1 MRNPQLLFLDIS
13 PELCEQKFIKDVQEI
28 GKKNMVSWVEEL
40 IRAKSKHLFGLDNIW
55 CVCQGELQFWH
66 THIALRE
73 CVWAG
78 VCTSQLCPELTDES
92 FASIFEQSAL
102 ASFSVEAML
111 FLRVCEAKQIC
122 IACVALVAKKLQV
135 RE

>member
-1 MRNPQLLFLDIS
+1 M
-13 PELCEQKFIKDVQEI
+13 
-28 GKKNMVSWVEEL
+28 
-40 IRAKSKHLFGLDNIW
+40 
-55 CVCQGELQFWH
+55 
-66 THIALRE
+66 
-73 CVWAG
+73 
-78 VCTSQLCPELTDES
+78 CTSQLCPELTDES

-135 RE
+135 GE